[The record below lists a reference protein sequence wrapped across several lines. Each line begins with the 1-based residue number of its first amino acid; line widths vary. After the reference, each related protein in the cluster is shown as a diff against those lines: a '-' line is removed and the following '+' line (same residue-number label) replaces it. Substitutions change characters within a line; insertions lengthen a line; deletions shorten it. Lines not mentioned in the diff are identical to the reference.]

1 MDCME
6 FSIMRFSR
14 LSSPC
19 RSWMEKKEVRKGK
32 TGIKE
37 EMGDKRIQIKP
48 MRVNQ
53 KRRKKELNQ
62 VQYIQVL

>member
-19 RSWMEKKEVRKGK
+19 RSWMEKEEVRKGK

-37 EMGDKRIQIKP
+37 EVGDKRIRIG
-48 MRVNQ
+48 VNQ
-53 KRRKKELNQ
+53 KRRKRAES
-62 VQYIQVL
+62 V

>member
-1 MDCME
+1 ME

-19 RSWMEKKEVRKGK
+19 RSWMEKEEVRKGK

-37 EMGDKRIQIKP
+37 EVGDKRIRIG
-48 MRVNQ
+48 VNQ
-53 KRRKKELNQ
+53 KRRKRAES
-62 VQYIQVL
+62 V